1 MVIKHKLYP
10 YPVLRSDSDDYVNSS
25 FTFNVTV
32 SKELR
37 EIELSFFFELN
48 NDELLTMIKQGQAE
62 FLVHIECSQTSYR
75 NIIKSADKNCST
87 RILEKHLNGK
97 VTICAFIVAIQTI
110 PTYKNS
116 DFNSDYANITF
127 SLDKGSIIAIAGQY
141 DLNVVKDVE
150 ELARVPSIFTIC
162 KYAADSEESMKI
174 ELDRDKITVALS
186 AQSFQDYK
194 LLTNMPRLLPVF
206 HAMVIVPALI
216 YAFERMRNDG
226 IEEYQ
231 DRRWFMAMKKTLAKH
246 EIPLNEK
253 TLEDVPSYE
262 LAQKLLDLPIDRALN
277 AITSFDDSEDE

>member
-10 YPVLRSDSDDYVNSS
+10 YPVLRSDSDDYVNST

-37 EIELSFFFELN
+37 ELEFLFHLELN

-62 FLVHIECSQTSYR
+62 FLIHIECSQTSYR
-75 NIIKSADKNCST
+75 KIIKSADTNCST

-97 VTICAFIVAIQTI
+97 VMICAFIVATQDVS
-110 PTYKNS
+110 TYRNS
-116 DFNSDYANITF
+116 DFNSDYADITF

-141 DLNVVKDVE
+141 DLNVVKDAE
-150 ELARVPSIFTIC
+150 ELAKVPSIFTIC
-162 KYAADSEESMKI
+162 RYAADSEESMKI
-174 ELDRDKITVALS
+174 DLDGNKITIALS

-194 LLTNMPRLLPVF
+194 LLTNMPGLLPVF
-206 HAMVIVPALI
+206 HAVVIVPALI
-216 YAFERMRNDG
+216 YVFETMRNDG
-226 IEEYQ
+226 IGEYQ

-253 TLEDVPSYE
+253 TLEDIPSYE